1 VQIPSRQRPAL
12 NPTETAEIW
21 HFVWKWA
28 VVLPAK
34 FSTRCNHWVDSE
46 AGVIRYWV
54 QSPCA
59 LYLRSVCVAIIAF
72 RGLRCHLL
80 TCMSL
85 KLRLSVD
92 STPTRFRH
100 LKPASLLK
108 ICTLVPLNIGDR
120 PSPSKTTAGS
130 GGFKQLPSALEL
142 PCARVV
148 GAASPNT
155 A

>member
-1 VQIPSRQRPAL
+1 MQIPSRQRPAL
-12 NPTETAEIW
+12 NPAETAEIW

-34 FSTRCNHWVDSE
+34 FSTRCNRWVDSE

-85 KLRLSVD
+85 KLRLSVRFD
-92 STPTRFRH
+92 PHSLRHFSTTYSH
-100 LKPASLLK
+100 ANYLQISSASA
-108 ICTLVPLNIGDR
+108 G
-120 PSPSKTTAGS
+120 PSVLSSRLWRRKRKNDND
-130 GGFKQLPSALEL
+130 FFD
-142 PCARVV
+142 
-148 GAASPNT
+148 
-155 A
+155 